1 MGAET
6 DAFLAIDLGATNV
19 RAAIGDRTGTLL
31 ARAARPTPQGPD
43 GDAVTAAVLDC
54 ARTACRNSDVAPE
67 TIRSAGIGSIGP
79 LDRDAGTVVDPPN
92 VPVGRV
98 ALVEPVRDAFGLE
111 RVVLHNDAVAG
122 AIGERRWAD
131 APEQFVYLTLSTG
144 IGAGAVVDGR
154 VLSGYRGNAAE
165 VGHVTVDPGGRL
177 TCGCGATGHWE
188 AYCSGSA
195 IPRLAAVIASDD
207 RRKTDLPV
215 DAPSDG
221 DDERV
226 PEQPFDAADVFAHAD
241 TGPLAER
248 TLTEV
253 GRLNA
258 LGVAATVHAF
268 APEAVRV
275 GGAVGL
281 ENQYAVLEPI
291 RERLPA
297 HLAVEAPTIDAAALG
312 SDAVLL
318 GALAAAID
326 AT

>member
-1 MGAET
+1 MGAGT

-19 RAAIGDRTGTLL
+19 RAAIGDRTGTIL

-54 ARTACRNSDVAPE
+54 ARTACRHGNVAPE
-67 TIRSAGIGSIGP
+67 TIQSAGIGSMGP
-79 LDRDAGTVVDPPN
+79 LDRGAVVDPPN

-98 ALVEPVRDAFGLE
+98 ALVEPVRDAFGLQ

-131 APEQFVYLTLSTG
+131 APDQFVYLTLSTG
-144 IGAGAVVDGR
+144 IGAGAVVDAR

-165 VGHVTVDPGGRL
+165 VGHVTVDPEGRL
-177 TCGCGATGHWE
+177 TCGCGGAGHWE

-195 IPRLAAVIASDD
+195 IPRLAAVLAADD
-207 RRKTDLPV
+207 NRKTDLPV
-215 DAPSDG
+215 DAPPASD
-221 DDERV
+221 DDERVV
-226 PEQPFDAADVFAHAD
+226 PEQPFDAADVFARAD
-241 TGPLAER
+241 TDSLAER

-275 GGAVGL
+275 GGAVAL
-281 ENQYAVLEPI
+281 ENQRAVLNPI
-291 RERLPA
+291 RERLPE
-297 HLAVEAPTIDAAALG
+297 HLAVEAPTVDAAALG

-326 AT
+326 AQ